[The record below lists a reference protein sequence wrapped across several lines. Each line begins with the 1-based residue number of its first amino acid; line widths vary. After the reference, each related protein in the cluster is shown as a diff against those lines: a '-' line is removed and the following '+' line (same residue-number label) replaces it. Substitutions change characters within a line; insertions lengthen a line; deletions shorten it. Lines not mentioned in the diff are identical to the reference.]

1 MSTGRLVA
9 TAVRVGAVLLAA
21 VAAGGC
27 AGFARPAV
35 GRLAAASL
43 RAGLADAA
51 RAIEPSVVAV
61 TIEPEPPPA
70 GESGRTGEGAA
81 AAAPTA
87 VHLTGTVLTPE
98 GHVLVP
104 GRYKSDYGGRIEVR
118 IGVDAYPAR
127 PVRSSDTLNLT
138 ILKFRPRAPL
148 APLDRS
154 PAPPPAAGDW
164 LVAVVPT
171 VTAEAD
177 ERFMFPAISRGE
189 IAGRYRRHLVE
200 SLPSEARGAPV
211 ADLRGRWA
219 GIFDGRSVLVAQDL
233 AEDLEVLLA
242 EARGDGGTG
251 TVMAARGWLGV
262 FIEPVNRDLARRR
275 GWPASAIWVT
285 HVAGGSPAAKVGL
298 RAGDVVTHVNGQ
310 AIRLYGAR
318 ATEFFFQTLGNRP
331 GQPFRLRVLR
341 EGRTLELAGRLER
354 RPEPETLQ
362 AEDLGLTVQTVKDF
376 DVFQRSLFV
385 ERGVLV
391 TAVEKG
397 SPAATGSAFGRNLI
411 MPGDVIVEM
420 DGRPTPD
427 VARFRAVLDD
437 LRARRAEVV
446 LIRLVRGRTTDF
458 EALNLTL
465 GRAARRAAP

>member
-1 MSTGRLVA
+1 MKAKFRSRWYFFTAASWCALGGVA
-9 TAVRVGAVLLAA
+9 
-21 VAAGGC
+21 GC
-27 AGFARPAV
+27 A
-35 GRLAAASL
+35 RLATPLVGQLAVDSIRSGIVRAAEAL
-43 RAGLADAA
+43 K
-51 RAIEPSVVAV
+51 PCVVAV
-61 TIEPEPPPA
+61 TVEPEAPQPRA
-70 GESGRTGEGAA
+70 EASQSTGTN
-81 AAAPTA
+81 PTA
-87 VHLTGTVLTPE
+87 SAPVHLTGTILTSD
-98 GHVLVP
+98 GFVLVP

-118 IGVDAYPAR
+118 IGVDVYPAR
-127 PVRSSDTLNLT
+127 PVRSSDTLNVT
-138 ILKFRPRAPL
+138 ILKFRPRTPL
-148 APLDRS
+148 TPLKLR
-154 PAPPPAAGDW
+154 PAAPPSVGDW

-171 VTAEAD
+171 ITVDAD
-177 ERFMFPAISRGE
+177 ERFAFPMMSRGE

-200 SLPSEARGAPV
+200 TMPAEARGAPV

-219 GIFDGRSVLVAQDL
+219 GMFDGRTVLVAQDL
-233 AEDLEVLLA
+233 AEDLDLLCR
-242 EARGDGGTG
+242 EAGGAAATG
-251 TVMAARGWLGV
+251 GVMSARGWLGV

-275 GWPASAIWVT
+275 GWPASAIWIT
-285 HVAGGSPAAKVGL
+285 HVAADSPAQKAGL
-298 RAGDVVTHVNGQ
+298 RAGDVVTHVNGHPM
-310 AIRLYGAR
+310 RLYGAR

-331 GQPFRLRVLR
+331 GQPFRLRLLR
-341 EGRTLELAGRLER
+341 GESVVEVAGHLER

-376 DVFQRSLFV
+376 DVYQRSLFV

-397 SPAATGSAFGRNLI
+397 SPAATGSAFGRTLL
-411 MPGDVIVEM
+411 MPGDVIIEM

-465 GRAARRAAP
+465 GRAARRSAP